1 MSRFKADKYAS
12 SDKSKLPEERQKP
25 TSLRKPLARLHQEFL
40 RPYRLSFAVCLMGL
54 LVQSMLVLP
63 VPILQGRILDMLL
76 PFAEA
81 AKAGKPALAVSSQVM
96 FGIATGLAGIVTC
109 QLLRTSLSWAV
120 SNTTGRISQ
129 EVVVELRAAL
139 HKKLMRLPMAYFDA
153 QQTGRLMARVT
164 SDVGS
169 ILSFVNSGL
178 LQLINDLILAV
189 GIAALLF
196 WLQWRLALIAMVVM
210 PLYMINQKIFSGKI
224 RQLSKAIRS
233 QVSSIYA
240 LLSERVSAVRVVRG
254 CAQESN
260 ELAELDKRI
269 DHHRELSWKNTRTG
283 ALLGLLAT
291 LITGLGTMGVLMGG
305 ILLVGRGRLTMGE
318 LLAFYSLIGQLYGP
332 IVRLTQFQATAQST
346 AVAIE
351 RLCEVLDEPETVTDT
366 PDSQPVIQ
374 PQGAIELN
382 DVHFQYQPDGPQ
394 VIDGVTLNIHPGMTL
409 GIIGPSGAGK
419 TTLLALIARLYD
431 VHPPTGDGEI
441 LFDGQKISHWLL
453 ADLRQQIALVPQQ
466 ALLFEG
472 TIRTNLA
479 YARPDAT
486 DQDLQAAL
494 DIADLQTTISRLP
507 TGLETAV
514 GERGVTLSGGQR
526 QRLALARSII
536 AKPSVMLLDDC
547 TSALDAETESRIQ
560 ESLAD
565 RLPGR
570 TCIIVSQK
578 TSSVRNA
585 DQIIVMDK
593 GKILEQGTHQELVEF
608 GGWYASTYAAQTS
621 AMTDKIYD
629 EAA

>member
-1 MSRFKADKYAS
+1 
-12 SDKSKLPEERQKP
+12 
-25 TSLRKPLARLHQEFL
+25 
-40 RPYRLSFAVCLMGL
+40 
-54 LVQSMLVLP
+54 
-63 VPILQGRILDMLL
+63 
-76 PFAEA
+76 
-81 AKAGKPALAVSSQVM
+81 
-96 FGIATGLAGIVTC
+96 
-109 QLLRTSLSWAV
+109 
-120 SNTTGRISQ
+120 
-129 EVVVELRAAL
+129 
-139 HKKLMRLPMAYFDA
+139 
-153 QQTGRLMARVT
+153 
-164 SDVGS
+164 
-169 ILSFVNSGL
+169 
-178 LQLINDLILAV
+178 
-189 GIAALLF
+189 
-196 WLQWRLALIAMVVM
+196 
-210 PLYMINQKIFSGKI
+210 
-224 RQLSKAIRS
+224 
-233 QVSSIYA
+233 
-240 LLSERVSAVRVVRG
+240 VRVVRG

-291 LITGLGTMGVLMGG
+291 LITGLGTMGVLIGG

-351 RLCEVLDEPETVTDT
+351 RLCEVLDEPETVTDS

-374 PQGAIELN
+374 PQGAIELK

-431 VHPPTGDGEI
+431 VLPPTGDGEI
-441 LFDGQKISHWLL
+441 LFDGHKISHWFL

-486 DQDLQAAL
+486 DHDLQAAL

-570 TCIIVSQK
+570 TCVIVSQK

-585 DQIIVMDK
+585 DLIIVMDK
-593 GKILEQGTHQELVEF
+593 GKIAEQGTHQELVAF

>member
-25 TSLRKPLARLHQEFL
+25 TSLRKPLARLHQQFL
-40 RPYRLSFAVCLMGL
+40 RPYRLSFAVCLAGL

-431 VHPPTGDGEI
+431 VLPPTPMPPSKTFR
-441 LFDGQKISHWLL
+441 LLSISPTSKPPSAACQPASKPLWANVESLS
-453 ADLRQQIALVPQQ
+453 
-466 ALLFEG
+466 
-472 TIRTNLA
+472 
-479 YARPDAT
+479 
-486 DQDLQAAL
+486 QAARDNAWPWPDPSSPSL
-494 DIADLQTTISRLP
+494 PSCCSTIAP
-507 TGLETAV
+507 A
-514 GERGVTLSGGQR
+514 LSTPKQNPVFRNHSPIDSQAGH
-526 QRLALARSII
+526 
-536 AKPSVMLLDDC
+536 VLL
-547 TSALDAETESRIQ
+547 
-560 ESLAD
+560 
-565 RLPGR
+565 
-570 TCIIVSQK
+570 
-578 TSSVRNA
+578 
-585 DQIIVMDK
+585 
-593 GKILEQGTHQELVEF
+593 
-608 GGWYASTYAAQTS
+608 
-621 AMTDKIYD
+621 
-629 EAA
+629 

>member
-1 MSRFKADKYAS
+1 
-12 SDKSKLPEERQKP
+12 
-25 TSLRKPLARLHQEFL
+25 
-40 RPYRLSFAVCLMGL
+40 
-54 LVQSMLVLP
+54 
-63 VPILQGRILDMLL
+63 MLL

-178 LQLINDLILAV
+178 LQLINDLILAI

-210 PLYMINQKIFSGKI
+210 PLYMMNQKIFSGKI
-224 RQLSKAIRS
+224 RQLSKSIRS

-291 LITGLGTMGVLMGG
+291 LITGLGTMGVLIGG

-318 LLAFYSLIGQLYGP
+318 LLAFYSLIG
-332 IVRLTQFQATAQST
+332 
-346 AVAIE
+346 
-351 RLCEVLDEPETVTDT
+351 
-366 PDSQPVIQ
+366 
-374 PQGAIELN
+374 
-382 DVHFQYQPDGPQ
+382 H
-394 VIDGVTLNIHPGMTL
+394 
-409 GIIGPSGAGK
+409 
-419 TTLLALIARLYD
+419 
-431 VHPPTGDGEI
+431 
-441 LFDGQKISHWLL
+441 
-453 ADLRQQIALVPQQ
+453 
-466 ALLFEG
+466 
-472 TIRTNLA
+472 RT
-479 YARPDAT
+479 
-486 DQDLQAAL
+486 
-494 DIADLQTTISRLP
+494 
-507 TGLETAV
+507 
-514 GERGVTLSGGQR
+514 
-526 QRLALARSII
+526 
-536 AKPSVMLLDDC
+536 K
-547 TSALDAETESRIQ
+547 
-560 ESLAD
+560 
-565 RLPGR
+565 
-570 TCIIVSQK
+570 K
-578 TSSVRNA
+578 
-585 DQIIVMDK
+585 
-593 GKILEQGTHQELVEF
+593 
-608 GGWYASTYAAQTS
+608 
-621 AMTDKIYD
+621 
-629 EAA
+629 

>member
-1 MSRFKADKYAS
+1 
-12 SDKSKLPEERQKP
+12 
-25 TSLRKPLARLHQEFL
+25 
-40 RPYRLSFAVCLMGL
+40 
-54 LVQSMLVLP
+54 
-63 VPILQGRILDMLL
+63 
-76 PFAEA
+76 
-81 AKAGKPALAVSSQVM
+81 
-96 FGIATGLAGIVTC
+96 
-109 QLLRTSLSWAV
+109 
-120 SNTTGRISQ
+120 
-129 EVVVELRAAL
+129 
-139 HKKLMRLPMAYFDA
+139 
-153 QQTGRLMARVT
+153 
-164 SDVGS
+164 
-169 ILSFVNSGL
+169 
-178 LQLINDLILAV
+178 
-189 GIAALLF
+189 
-196 WLQWRLALIAMVVM
+196 
-210 PLYMINQKIFSGKI
+210 
-224 RQLSKAIRS
+224 
-233 QVSSIYA
+233 
-240 LLSERVSAVRVVRG
+240 
-254 CAQESN
+254 
-260 ELAELDKRI
+260 
-269 DHHRELSWKNTRTG
+269 
-283 ALLGLLAT
+283 
-291 LITGLGTMGVLMGG
+291 
-305 ILLVGRGRLTMGE
+305 MGE

-419 TTLLALIARLYD
+419 TTLLALIACLYD
-431 VHPPTGDGEI
+431 VLPPTGDGTI

-486 DQDLQAAL
+486 EQELQAAL

-507 TGLETAV
+507 AGLETAV

-593 GKILEQGTHQELVEF
+593 GKILEQGTHQELVAL